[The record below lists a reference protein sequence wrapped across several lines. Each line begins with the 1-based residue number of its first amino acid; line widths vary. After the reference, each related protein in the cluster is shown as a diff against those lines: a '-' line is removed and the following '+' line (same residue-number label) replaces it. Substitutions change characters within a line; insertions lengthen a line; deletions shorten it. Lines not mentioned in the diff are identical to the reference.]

1 LGAGRIDEGAI
12 SLLRFAGKIDSVL
25 TGEPSMLGVITPGGY
40 GYMRSDGVAVIP
52 MTALGP

>member
-1 LGAGRIDEGAI
+1 M
-12 SLLRFAGKIDSVL
+12 RFARKIDSVL
-25 TGEPSMLGVITPGGY
+25 TDEPSMLGVITPGGY